1 MADWVHSNPE
11 IISDMMRG
19 KPPKVEFDNSHLTKS
34 EAREMMGA
42 EHARD
47 GKMFNFSKKNEPEL
61 ADI

>member
-1 MADWVHSNPE
+1 
-11 IISDMMRG
+11 MMRG